1 MKKSSVTVKAIAFI
15 VVILVLGTLSSFSV
29 EWIRGVSIG
38 DIYGTFNLPPLA
50 PPKLRFGPAWG
61 LLYILLGIYCANL
74 SFVKK
79 NRQSLYTYMYV
90 QLALNIFWTVIFFSF
105 SNFLLATIM
114 IVAMDVLVIAIIWID
129 KRRIKLLLVPYL
141 LWLLFAT
148 YLSSSVLILN

>member
-1 MKKSSVTVKAIAFI
+1 MKKNSVKAIAFI
-15 VVILVLGTLSSFSV
+15 VVILILGTLSSFSV

-50 PPKLRFGPAWG
+50 PPKWLFGPAWV

-74 SFVKK
+74 NLVKN
-79 NRQSLYTYMYV
+79 NRHALYTYMYV
-90 QLALNIFWTVIFFSF
+90 QLGLNIFWTVVFFSL

-114 IVAMDVLVIAIIWID
+114 IVIMDLLVIIIIFVD

-148 YLSSSVLILN
+148 YLSISVLILN

>member
-1 MKKSSVTVKAIAFI
+1 VKKNSVKAIAFI
-15 VVILVLGTLSSFSV
+15 VVILILGTLSAFSV

-50 PPKLRFGPAWG
+50 PPKWLFGPAWV

-74 SFVKK
+74 NLVKN
-79 NRQSLYTYMYV
+79 NRHALYTYMYV
-90 QLALNIFWTVIFFSF
+90 QLALNIFWTIVFFSL

-114 IVAMDVLVIAIIWID
+114 IVIMDVLVIAIIFVD
-129 KRRIKLLLVPYL
+129 KRHIKLLLVPYL

-148 YLSSSVLILN
+148 YLSISVLILN

>member
-1 MKKSSVTVKAIAFI
+1 MKKNSVKAIAFI
-15 VVILVLGTLSSFSV
+15 VVILILGTLSSFSV

-50 PPKLRFGPAWG
+50 PPKWLFGPAWV

-74 SFVKK
+74 NLVKN
-79 NRQSLYTYMYV
+79 NRHVLYTYMYV
-90 QLALNIFWTVIFFSF
+90 QLALNIFWTVVFFSL

-114 IVAMDVLVIAIIWID
+114 IVIMDLLVIAIIFVD

-148 YLSSSVLILN
+148 YLSISVLILN

>member
-1 MKKSSVTVKAIAFI
+1 MKKNFVKAIAFTI
-15 VVILVLGTLSSFSV
+15 IILVLGTLSSFSV

-50 PPKLRFGPAWG
+50 PPKWLFGPAWI

-74 SFVKK
+74 NLVKS
-79 NRQSLYTYMYV
+79 NRHELYTYMYV
-90 QLALNIFWTVIFFSF
+90 QLALNILWTVVFFSF

-114 IVAMDVLVIAIIWID
+114 IMIMDILVVAIIFVD
-129 KRRIKLLLVPYL
+129 KRPIKLLLVPYL

-148 YLSSSVLILN
+148 YLSISVLILN

>member
-1 MKKSSVTVKAIAFI
+1 MKKSSVTIKAIAFI
-15 VVILVLGTLSSFSV
+15 AVILILGTLSSFSV
-29 EWIRGVSIG
+29 TWIRGVSIG

-50 PPKLRFGPAWG
+50 PPKWLFGPAWG

-74 SFVKK
+74 SFVKN
-79 NRQSLYTYMYV
+79 NRQTLYTYMYV
-90 QLALNIFWTVIFFSF
+90 QLALNIFWTVVFFSF

-114 IVAMDVLVIAIIWID
+114 IVVMDILVIAIIWID

-148 YLSSSVLILN
+148 YLSISVLILN

>member
-1 MKKSSVTVKAIAFI
+1 MKKNSVKTIAFI
-15 VVILVLGTLSSFSV
+15 VVILILGTLSSFSV

-50 PPKLRFGPAWG
+50 PPKWLFGPAWV

-74 SFVKK
+74 NFVKN
-79 NRQSLYTYMYV
+79 NRHALYTYMYV
-90 QLALNIFWTVIFFSF
+90 QLALNIFWTVVFFSL

-114 IVAMDVLVIAIIWID
+114 IVIMDLLVIAIIFVD

-148 YLSSSVLILN
+148 YLSISVLILN

>member
-1 MKKSSVTVKAIAFI
+1 MKKNSVKAIAFI
-15 VVILVLGTLSSFSV
+15 VVILILGTLSAFSV

-50 PPKLRFGPAWG
+50 PPKWLFGPAWV

-74 SFVKK
+74 NLVKN
-79 NRQSLYTYMYV
+79 NRHALYTYMYV
-90 QLALNIFWTVIFFSF
+90 QLALNIFWTIVFFSL

-114 IVAMDVLVIAIIWID
+114 IVIMDVLVIAIIFVD
-129 KRRIKLLLVPYL
+129 KRHIKLLLVPYL

-148 YLSSSVLILN
+148 YLSISVLILN

>member
-1 MKKSSVTVKAIAFI
+1 MKKKSVKAIAFI
-15 VVILVLGTLSSFSV
+15 AVILILGTLSSFSV

-50 PPKLRFGPAWG
+50 PPKWLFGPAWV

-74 SFVKK
+74 NLVKN
-79 NRQSLYTYMYV
+79 NRYALYTYMYV
-90 QLALNIFWTVIFFSF
+90 QLALNIFWTVVFFSF

-114 IVAMDVLVIAIIWID
+114 IVIMDVLVIAIIFVD

-148 YLSSSVLILN
+148 YLSISVLILN

>member
-1 MKKSSVTVKAIAFI
+1 MKKNSVKAIAFI
-15 VVILVLGTLSSFSV
+15 VVILILGTLSSFSV

-50 PPKLRFGPAWG
+50 PPKWLFGPAWV

-74 SFVKK
+74 NLVKD
-79 NRQSLYTYMYV
+79 NQHALYTYMYV
-90 QLALNIFWTVIFFSF
+90 QLALNIFWTVVFFSL

-114 IVAMDVLVIAIIWID
+114 IVIMDLLVIAIIFVD

-148 YLSSSVLILN
+148 YLSISVLILN

>member
-50 PPKLRFGPAWG
+50 PPKWLFGPAWG

-90 QLALNIFWTVIFFSF
+90 QLALNIFWTVIFFSC